1 MIQPANLRE
10 RKVMKARHL
19 PLLAALLLSM
29 AANAQEVDI
38 AQQPVFLNPPD
49 PRIML
54 LVSRDHELSK
64 KAYNDYS
71 DLDGDGQLETTYTDT
86 IDYYGYFN
94 PRRCYT
100 YRNDRFEPQDPAT
113 GTNAHEC
120 NNAWSGNLLNWVSMT
135 RMDVLRQTLYGGYR
149 STDANR
155 ADLGAT
161 VLERAM
167 LPNDTHAFAKVF
179 TAPSRRQ
186 LRKFVPTIYA
196 VNTSLSFCNVTN
208 AAGGLSRDTTAAP
221 QIMLAAGA
229 FPRWAMTAAPQCA
242 IGGAD
247 RPDTADTLAN
257 LNARVVVCAPGKL
270 EENCT
275 AYGTNYKPTGLLQK
289 YGENAALSRVQFG
302 LMTGSYSKNKS
313 GGVLRKNIG
322 LLSGNPDTDSN
333 EINSAT
339 GQFINQA
346 SNQVGIVNTLNRMR
360 ISGWQFGGGGAHMN
374 NCNSPGIASFSDG
387 ECVDWG
393 NPLGEMYLESM
404 RYFAGKTAALGAF
417 DSTTAEA
424 THLPALPK
432 VTWADPLP
440 AGDWCAMSST
450 VVLSTGLNS
459 FDTDQLTAHGI
470 DGLDADTLTKDVGI
484 KEGLSGSYLIGSNS
498 VTTNDQCSAKPLSD
512 LSKASGICPEV
523 PALQGGYHIAG
534 LAYANLNVDL
544 RPGYFSK
551 RDRRWGSSAS
561 SPRPGYAARQ
571 PMSTYTVSVAESLP
585 KLEIAVGGGTI
596 TFLPACMS
604 NSTGGANQDSAGW
617 RVCSLND
624 MRFVSLTTDTN
635 GRPTAGTIEVSW
647 EDSTWGND
655 YDMDGIQEIEFSVAG
670 GELVLRSRI
679 LRSSAGFALR
689 FGYTLTGS
697 SNDGTRFPLLERG
710 GAFRTV
716 PSDWSPNVSF
726 SAGTSA
732 GKLLESPLWYAAK
745 YGRNEGKTEAETL
758 TEWDKDGDGI
768 PDSYFKVSNPAAL
781 STALGKV
788 FEEAARAEASASAI
802 AANSTRLDTNT
813 HVYQALFRSPA
824 WTSEFRAIPL
834 TADGGIGAIAWEAGA
849 QIPSTHTDRNIK
861 TWNGEAWNN
870 GSGVDFS
877 WGTGGVTGAQKTLL
891 GDNESLLNYL
901 RGDRSLERT
910 SALPSGPYRA
920 RASLLGD
927 IVNSDPHFVGAENY
941 GYDLPGS
948 GLGTAAKTAYTS
960 FRTTTKRTRPKA
972 IYVGA
977 NDGML
982 HAINATNS
990 AADGGGSE
998 LFTYIPHAVID
1009 RLPELAKLD
1018 YQHKYFVDGSANSG
1032 DAYIDSAWKTILLGT
1047 LGAGG
1052 KAVFALDI
1060 TKVSSSNAFAS
1071 SNVLWEYT
1079 DTDLGHITGR
1089 AFVARMNDGNW
1100 YAVFGNGYNS
1110 TDGKAVLYLVPLDR
1124 TVSDLAVHKITVDS
1138 SGANGLSEPALVD
1151 TDGDRIIDLIYVG
1164 DLKGNVWKFDVAGDR
1179 DTWKSAY
1186 LEGASPAPLFTAT
1199 SAAGTRQAITSALEI
1214 GKAPRGQSGYM
1225 IYFGTGKYL
1234 GYLDIIDTSAQTVYG
1249 ILDSGSRITGTPPRS
1264 ALQEQTFIYE
1274 GRRTS
1279 ADASPV
1285 RVASNNATNYTG
1297 TDAKRGWYLDLL
1309 SPNTPSNLGERVIS
1323 TPLLRHG
1330 RLIVTSIVPS
1340 TAACDQ
1346 GGYSWI
1352 TELDALYGK
1361 RLAYNVFDYTNDR
1374 LFNDA
1379 DSASY
1384 DDQENPVSSRKLSEE
1399 GLMKSPAIISAG
1411 EIEYKVGSGTGGGT
1425 VVIDEKGME
1434 GHPRTSWRQ
1443 LIMD

>member
-1 MIQPANLRE
+1 
-10 RKVMKARHL
+10 MKARYL
-19 PLLAALLLSM
+19 PLLVAFLLSM
-29 AANAQEVDI
+29 SANAQQVDI

-71 DLDGDGQLETTYTDT
+71 DLDGDGRLETTYTDN

-100 YRNDRFEPQDPAT
+100 YTNNRFEPGDLAT
-113 GTNAHEC
+113 GSNSHEC
-120 NNAWSGNLLNWVSMT
+120 SNAWSGNLLNWVSMT
-135 RMDVLRQTLYGGYR
+135 RMDVLRQTLYGGHR
-149 STDANR
+149 STDENEAT
-155 ADLGAT
+155 LGAT

-179 TAPSRRQ
+179 TAPDTAAMSR
-186 LRKFVPTIYA
+186 FVPNSYSG
-196 VNTSLSFCNVTN
+196 NTSLSFCNVTN
-208 AAGGLSRDTTAAP
+208 DNWIYSRTTSAAP

-242 IGGAD
+242 IGGDD
-247 RPDTADTLAN
+247 RPARTLAR

-275 AYGTNYKPTGLLQK
+275 PYGTNYKPTGLLQK

-322 LLSGNPDTDSN
+322 QLSGNPDAASD
-333 EINSAT
+333 EIDSAT

-346 SNQVGIVNTLNRMR
+346 NNQRGIINTLNRLR
-360 ISGWQFGGGGAHMN
+360 ISGWEYGGSGVHQNG
-374 NCNSPGIASFSDG
+374 CNSPGIASFSDG
-387 ECVDWG
+387 QCVDWG

-404 RYFAGKTAALGAF
+404 RYFAGKTEPLSAF
-417 DSTTAEA
+417 NSTSAEQ

-459 FDTDQLTAHGI
+459 FDTDQLSGHGI
-470 DGLDADTLTKDVGI
+470 DGLDAETLTTEVGT
-484 KEGLSGSYLIGSNS
+484 KENLSGSYLIGSNGS
-498 VTTNDQCSAKPLSD
+498 TTNNQCSAKPLSD
-512 LSKASGICPEV
+512 LAKASGICPEV
-523 PALQGGYHIAG
+523 PALEGGYHIAG
-534 LAYANLNVDL
+534 LAFANLKVDL
-544 RPGYFSK
+544 RPAYGDK
-551 RDRRWGSSAS
+551 RSRRWGSNSS

-585 KLEIAVGGGTI
+585 KFEIAVGGGTI

-604 NSTGGANQDSAGW
+604 NKNGGTPLPNDTNW

-624 MRFVSLTTDTN
+624 MRFVSLETDTN
-635 GRPTAGTIEVSW
+635 GRPTAGIIEVSW

-655 YDMDGIQEIEFSVAG
+655 YDMDGIQEIQFSTAG
-670 GELVLRSRI
+670 GSLVLSSRV
-679 LRSSAGFALR
+679 LRSSADYALR

-697 SNDGTRFPLLERG
+697 SNDGTSFPLLERG
-710 GAFRTV
+710 ATYRTT
-716 PSDWSPNVSF
+716 PSPWSPNISF

-758 TEWDKDGDGI
+758 LDWDKDGDGV

-781 STALGKV
+781 STALAKV
-788 FEEAARAEASASAI
+788 FEEAANAEASASAV
-802 AANSTRLDTNT
+802 ASNSTRLNANT
-813 HVYQALFRSPA
+813 HVYQALFRSPT
-824 WTSEFRAIPL
+824 WTSELRAVPL
-834 TADGGIGAIAWEAGA
+834 NADGRLGPIAWEAGA
-849 QIPSTHTDRNIK
+849 QIPSLHTNRNIK
-861 TWNGEAWNN
+861 TWNGGAWNS

-877 WGTGGVTGAQKTLL
+877 WQSSGLTTAQKTRL
-891 GDNESLLNYL
+891 GNSENLLNYL

-910 SALPSGPYRA
+910 SALPGGPYRP

-927 IVNSDPHFVGAENY
+927 IVNSDPHFVGQETY
-941 GYDLPGS
+941 GYDLRAS
-948 GLGTAAKTAYTS
+948 GLSAAEKTAYTT

-982 HAINATNS
+982 HAINAANS

-998 LFTYIPHAVID
+998 LFTYIPNAVID

-1018 YQHKYFVDGSANSG
+1018 YRHKYFVDGSANSG
-1032 DAYIDSAWKTILLGT
+1032 DAYLGNAWKTILLGT

-1060 TKVSSSNAFAS
+1060 TQVSSSNAFTS

-1110 TDGKAVLYLVPLDR
+1110 TDGKAVLHLVPLDR
-1124 TVSDLAVHKITVDS
+1124 SLDSLKITVDT
-1138 SGANGLSEPALVD
+1138 GGNGLSEPLLVD
-1151 TDGDRIIDLIYVG
+1151 TNGDRITDLIYAG
-1164 DLKGNVWKFDVAGDR
+1164 DLKGNVWKFDVAGAR

-1186 LEGASPAPLFTAT
+1186 LEGTNPAPLFTAT
-1199 SAAGTRQAITSALEI
+1199 SAASTGLPNGSRQAITSALEI

-1234 GYLDIIDTSAQTVYG
+1234 GNSDIRDTSAQTVYG
-1249 ILDSGSRITGTPPRS
+1249 ILDNGARISGTPPRS

-1274 GRRTS
+1274 GPRTS
-1279 ADASPV
+1279 SDLSVV
-1285 RVASNNATNYTG
+1285 RVTSNNATDYSG
-1297 TDAKRGWYLDLL
+1297 PSGKRGWYLDLL
-1309 SPNTPSNLGERVIS
+1309 SPNTPSHLGERVVS
-1323 TPLLRHG
+1323 APLLRNG
-1330 RLIVTSIVPS
+1330 RLIITSIVPS

-1346 GGYSWI
+1346 GGYTWL
-1352 TELDALYGK
+1352 TALDALYGK
-1361 RLAYNVFDYTNDR
+1361 RRADNTFDYTNDR
-1374 LFNDA
+1374 LFTA
-1379 DSASY
+1379 EDSALIN
-1384 DDQENPVSSRKLSEE
+1384 DQKYSVGSTKLSEE
-1399 GLMKSPAIISAG
+1399 GLIDTRNIISDDKSDLLLVPG
-1411 EIEYKVGSGTGGGT
+1411 GSKSLPPSNK
-1425 VVIDEKGME
+1425 EN
-1434 GHPRTSWRQ
+1434 RWSWRQ
-1443 LIMD
+1443 LITQ